1 MSNTASITIAK
12 DNSIV
17 VRIKSPFFDDYK
29 AEYVIKH
36 NLKAIAIHKAPST
49 YTGKT
54 ISGFLSVYKVMSLFF
69 LSDTVKPGKYTFEER
84 EDSVIIRLK

>member
-17 VRIKSPFFDDYK
+17 VRLKSPFFDDYK

-36 NLKAIAIHKAPST
+36 NLKAIVIHRVSST
-49 YTGKT
+49 YTGRT
-54 ISGFLSVYKVMSLFF
+54 VSGFLNQYGIKSLFF

>member
-17 VRIKSPFFDDYK
+17 VRLKSPFFDDYK
-29 AEYVIKH
+29 SEYVIKH
-36 NLKAIAIHKAPST
+36 NLKAIAIHKAPSK

-54 ISGFLSVYKVMSLFF
+54 ISGFLNVYKVMSLFF